1 MMFDYAQ
8 SAFVW
13 ANQNLASKI
22 GKTFVFLRRNELVRT
37 AVLLGFVVLAEY
49 AVFYG
54 LRYSF
59 GTEYLPFHPVSS
71 ESMVP
76 TLNVGDLIVV
86 KGIDPKL
93 VTVGEIIVFHSPR
106 NHDMLIVHRVVGV
119 NSQGS
124 KLYFETKGD
133 NNPSRDSWYPYP
145 GVPETNLVGV
155 VIGKIAYIGYI
166 ILALKEPLGMTV
178 IVMLTAVVIIYE
190 FIVPAMKQSRKPKSQ
205 ESSTDQAIKE

>member
-1 MMFDYAQ
+1 M
-8 SAFVW
+8 
-13 ANQNLASKI
+13 K
-22 GKTFVFLRRNELVRT
+22 T

-54 LRYSF
+54 LKYSF
-59 GTEYLPFHPVSS
+59 RTEYLPFHPVSS

-86 KGIDPKL
+86 RGIDAKL

-119 NSQGS
+119 NSQGG

-145 GVPETNLVGV
+145 GVPETGLVGV
-155 VIGKIAYIGYI
+155 VIGKIGYIGYI
-166 ILALKEPLGMTV
+166 ILALKEPLGMSV

-190 FIVPAMKQSRKPKSQ
+190 FILPAMRQSRKPKSQ
-205 ESSTDQAIKE
+205 ESSANQAIKE